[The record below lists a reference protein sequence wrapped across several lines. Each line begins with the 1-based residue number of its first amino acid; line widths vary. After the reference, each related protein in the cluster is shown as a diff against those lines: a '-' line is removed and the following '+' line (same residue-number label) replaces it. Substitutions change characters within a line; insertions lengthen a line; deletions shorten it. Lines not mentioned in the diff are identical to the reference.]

1 VRYVV
6 DERDCVRF
14 WHVSDE
20 NRLSQDFRWPAVM
33 RSPITTLGPPVLQER
48 LTTLFSAVRTSGEP
62 RMQEFNSA
70 VFVGEY
76 RRIYAQPVPGRSG
89 WVDLTLFAV
98 PAESVIEKAASATM
112 T

>member
-62 RMQEFNSA
+62 RMQEFDSP
-70 VFVGEY
+70 VFVGEC

-98 PAESVIEKAASATM
+98 PAAESVIEYVKSAM